1 MIIVLTVISL
11 CCSRARQ
18 RCGHTKSADYGDNEL
33 NTTAVAPY
41 SYIEV
46 ALPIAESAA
55 REDADEWHP
64 DDWDM
69 FTSTNPQVASCRS
82 FHRRAEPAGGALR
95 RRFRYG
101 NAPQR
106 HRSARALIR
115 PDPFAGGSSSDEGRN
130 PLDAVRVVAL
140 VPDESEAHA
149 HPLTTFGRGIHDASI
164 HATRRALRLKHCPIA
179 NNSNTCL
186 QCPRRPVSPASD
198 PRRRISFAL
207 RIASIPGGLSDNA
220 DWRTFA
226 FSSSQRCPPDVIN
239 VL

>member
-1 MIIVLTVISL
+1 MF
-11 CCSRARQ
+11 RARQ
-18 RCGHTKSADYGDNEL
+18 RRGHTKSADYGDNEL

-41 SYIEV
+41 SYIEA

-69 FTSTNPQVASCRS
+69 FTSSNPQVASCRS
-82 FHRRAEPAGGALR
+82 FHRRTGPAGGALR

-106 HRSARALIR
+106 HRSARVLIR

-130 PLDAVRVVAL
+130 PLDAVGVVAL

-149 HPLTTFGRGIHDASI
+149 HPRTTFGRDVHDAYSR
-164 HATRRALRLKHCPIA
+164 HAARIATEALPDREQQQH
-179 NNSNTCL
+179 
-186 QCPRRPVSPASD
+186 VSTMPTEASQSGVEL
-198 PRRRISFAL
+198 RRRRKPL
-207 RIASIPGGLSDNA
+207 NR
-220 DWRTFA
+220 
-226 FSSSQRCPPDVIN
+226 
-239 VL
+239 